1 MCVSVSEYI
10 TYNRKDHCICGAKHV
25 KHCRSSDG
33 RVCAYN
39 APRGYDSYI
48 CRRLGCFYLISTYF
62 GGNLYY
68 GERINERIT
77 PRSSI
82 LEANSQI
89 RAEALP
95 VFYGTND
102 FVFERCEPA
111 WVTQWIYK
119 GVQPKHL
126 KYIKSIAWDG
136 PLRVGDESDLLRF
149 EHRLRPEKRDPSDD
163 SDHISATILLMQLG
177 FLGKCKLKFEVEDR
191 EQLHAGCLLHQKVMR
206 LVQRKTLTPA
216 HIENEN
222 FELDKHEVRGL
233 VYSLVRHFDAWWN
246 TIDKNEIETDDPQGN
261 PTSYCGCSLSHDD
274 WSVPWIT
281 KTPLL
286 TADESG
292 QELQDPAVD

>member
-1 MCVSVSEYI
+1 MRHSFTRDLRSHHLGNSRKMATGKKTGRTRRIKGQSETSSLEEAPRSQPTNFLDLPLELRLQIYEMCVSVSEYI

-77 PRSSI
+77 SRSSI

-95 VFYGTND
+95 AFYGTND

-136 PLRVGDESDLLRF
+136 PLCVGD
-149 EHRLRPEKRDPSDD
+149 
-163 SDHISATILLMQLG
+163 
-177 FLGKCKLKFEVEDR
+177 
-191 EQLHAGCLLHQKVMR
+191 
-206 LVQRKTLTPA
+206 
-216 HIENEN
+216 
-222 FELDKHEVRGL
+222 
-233 VYSLVRHFDAWWN
+233 
-246 TIDKNEIETDDPQGN
+246 
-261 PTSYCGCSLSHDD
+261 
-274 WSVPWIT
+274 
-281 KTPLL
+281 
-286 TADESG
+286 
-292 QELQDPAVD
+292 